1 MFRLSLVKRRPIA
14 ALALII
20 LIFGTSGL
28 LAGCS
33 EEVTRLDLAPIPAP
47 EGGSIPAI
55 ALVTQGDESTIIV
68 PTKKTFYSR
77 QTSKSRWEPTPT
89 TLPKAFVQEGYNV
102 YDSLSRHRAAQDFP
116 SSQLFASRKDELWT
130 IAAPS
135 FQNPARLLVSIDAA
149 KTWTEITLPTN
160 LPTGPTNLPNTP
172 DDANNPTSDDQNSAD
187 FAKTPRPS
195 KGKAPSQFRVLVTA
209 EDSLFLTDSSQI
221 WQFLATSSDIQQLTE
236 TSKTIDAT
244 NWKRI
249 SMEGVDFSQPSQT
262 TGLPAVLRNYLP
274 ATTERPYELLTV
286 LHDQLLLYHRN
297 TGTEQWLLTSTLP
310 TVDRHLLDIAGLPSV
325 YLLTSDA
332 IYRSEDD
339 GQVWERVQFSGRG
352 LQSTSNNSLF
362 AILAPDE
369 PTGHILFL
377 GSHDGSIRRS
387 TDAGQTWKDSQLRDL
402 DQRAITG
409 FVLDPIDQKLWASTA
424 GNGILTSTDL
434 GLTWTLAN
442 NDLRATTA
450 LTIASGP
457 SNELL
462 LGTDSGLFRLT
473 GDPRNGN
480 WSPLHKRA
488 TSALYVNPENQRIF
502 SGTLGGSIVVLH
514 ADSQETTSE
523 AAPLG
528 EHNSVIFRPPNLDS
542 TYLPAPA
549 IVDIRPRP
557 KSQEMFAWSYQQGPL
572 NSNDA
577 GASWRRMRLSDAL
590 TTALHAQIITDF
602 ATDQDQRLFVVSRST
617 DFANPSQLW
626 RSQNNGDSWHAIY
639 FYLQN
644 STDSPLRIE
653 RDLQHAPE
661 MLFLIHSNNIAYSL
675 DQGTAWTTLNGP
687 WQNGNIAT
695 FSIIDQQAVI
705 VSNMLHSS
713 EIFFINLSELT
724 ALRTNS
730 DITRYSLNWPINQR
744 PASEETL
751 AIVTNNRHLFITDA
765 HSVYVGTLPRQRN
778 RLPEGIA
785 VILTIIGL
793 LILTG
798 ASFAFLRQR

>member
-1 MFRLSLVKRRPIA
+1 MLRLSFAKSRPIA

-20 LIFGTSGL
+20 LIFGTSAL
-28 LAGCS
+28 TVGCS
-33 EEVTRLDLAPIPAP
+33 EEVTRLDLAQIPPP
-47 EGGSIPAI
+47 EGGSIPTI
-55 ALVTQGDESTIIV
+55 ALVAQEGESTLIV
-68 PTKKTFYSR
+68 PTRKTFYSR
-77 QTSKSRWEPTPT
+77 QTSQSRWETTPT
-89 TLPKAFVQEGYNV
+89 TLPRPFVQQGYNV

-116 SSQLFASRKDELWT
+116 ANQLFAARNDELWT

-135 FQNPARLLVSIDAA
+135 YQNPSRLLVSLDAA
-149 KTWTEITLPTN
+149 KTWTEIPLPAG
-160 LPTGPTNLPNTP
+160 LPSNQTAGQSSTTTSNNQNGS
-172 DDANNPTSDDQNSAD
+172 DASKSARQQRKNQP
-187 FAKTPRPS
+187 AAQLR
-195 KGKAPSQFRVLVTA
+195 LLITA
-209 EDSLFLTDSSQI
+209 DNSLFLTDSNQI
-221 WQFLATSSDIQQLTE
+221 WQLLAASSDIHQFTE
-236 TSKTIDAT
+236 DSKTIDAT
-244 NWKRI
+244 SWKRI
-249 SMEGVDFSQPSQT
+249 SLEGIDFTQPSQT

-274 ATTERPYELLTV
+274 ATTERSYELLTV
-286 LHDQLLLYHRN
+286 LHDQLLLYRRN
-297 TGTEQWLLTSTLP
+297 KGAEQWLLTSTLP
-310 TVDRHLLDIAGLPSV
+310 TVDRHLLDIPGRPDV

-332 IYRSEDD
+332 IYSADD
-339 GQVWERVQFSGRG
+339 EGQNWERIHFNGRG
-352 LQSTSNNSLF
+352 IQSPSNNSLF
-362 AILAPDE
+362 AIPAPDE
-369 PTGHILFL
+369 PSGHILFL

-387 TDAGQTWKDSQLRDL
+387 TDAGQTWQESQPRDL

-409 FVLDPIDQKLWASTA
+409 FAFDPTDQKLWASSA
-424 GNGILTSTDL
+424 GNGILTSTDA
-434 GLTWTLAN
+434 GQTWTLSN
-442 NDLRATTA
+442 RDLRATNA

-457 SNELL
+457 ASELL
-462 LGTDSGLFRLT
+462 LGTDAGLFRLT
-473 GDPRNGN
+473 GDPHQGT
-480 WSPLHKRA
+480 WLSLHQRA

-514 ADSQETTSE
+514 ADNQEHTSE

-528 EHNSVIFRPPNLDS
+528 EHNSVLFQPPNLDG
-542 TYLPAPA
+542 TYLPATA

-590 TTALHAQIITDF
+590 TTALRGQIITDF

-617 DFANPSQLW
+617 NFANPSQLW

-653 RDLQHAPE
+653 RDLQNSPE
-661 MLFLIHSNNIAYSL
+661 ILFLVHSNNIAYSL

-695 FSIIDQQAVI
+695 FSIIDQHAVI
-705 VSNMLHSS
+705 VSNMLHTS
-713 EIFFINLSELT
+713 EIFFIKLSELT
-724 ALRTNS
+724 ALRPNS

-751 AIVTNNRHLFITDA
+751 TIVTNNRHLFINDA
-765 HSVYVGTLPRQRN
+765 HSVYAGTLPRQRS

-785 VILTIIGL
+785 IILTLIGL
-793 LILTG
+793 LILTA